1 MPVLRPAVFLDRDG
15 TLNVEQSY
23 ITHPDQMNLLPGAA
37 SAIRLLR
44 DAGFVCVVVTNQ
56 SGVGRGFMTQDDLD
70 RVHEEMTNQ
79 LRALD
84 AMVDAIYACPHPI
97 DHPDRKPKPGMLLR
111 AASDLSLDLARS
123 WIIGDSTRDIE
134 AGRAA
139 GCLGFVLVRSGH
151 PFDDGMIE
159 AMRPT
164 QVAVDV
170 LAAAEY
176 IVGRQ
181 AKTTSG

>member
-1 MPVLRPAVFLDRDG
+1 MLRPAVFLDRDG

-23 ITHPDQMNLLPGAA
+23 VTHPDQMKLLPGAV

-56 SGVGRGFMTQDDLD
+56 SGVGRGYMTQDDLD
-70 RVHEEMTNQ
+70 RVHEEMTRQ

-84 AMVDAIYACPHPI
+84 AMVEAIYACPHPI

-111 AASDLSLDLARS
+111 AASDLGLDLARS
-123 WIIGDSTRDIE
+123 WIIGDSARDIE
-134 AGRAA
+134 AGRSAA
-139 GCLGFVLVRSGH
+139 CHGFVLVRSGH
-151 PFDDGMIE
+151 PIDEGMLE

-164 QVAVDV
+164 HVADDV
-170 LAAAEY
+170 LAAAQY
-176 IVGRQ
+176 IVGRMS
-181 AKTTSG
+181 KTTST